1 MKKNLKI
8 FRFKDDDDEDA
19 KNEESFNLRLR
30 GQMVFIQDLNL
41 LAFLATPMFVLFN
54 NFYFN

>member
-1 MKKNLKI
+1 MKKNSKV

-41 LAFLATPMFVLFN
+41 LAFLSTPMFVLFLS
-54 NFYFN
+54 FLF